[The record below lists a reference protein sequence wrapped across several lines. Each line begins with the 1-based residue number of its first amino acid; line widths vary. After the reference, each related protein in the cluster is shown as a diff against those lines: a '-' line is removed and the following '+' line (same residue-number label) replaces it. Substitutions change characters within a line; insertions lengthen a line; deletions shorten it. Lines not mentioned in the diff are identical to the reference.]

1 MLSTEHQKLLGGCCH
16 DPSLDDDKAPAT
28 TPAATPAATSAA
40 TSTAKLSTV
49 AIGKHDLSFEAHSI
63 QDLDALAD
71 AGLLRGVQGEG
82 GETRQ
87 RNEVNVGS
95 WVAIG

>member
-1 MLSTEHQKLLGGCCH
+1 MMTKHR
-16 DPSLDDDKAPAT
+16 PPRPAR
-28 TPAATPAATSAA
+28 PAATRAA
-40 TSTAKLSTV
+40 TSTAKLPTV

-71 AGLLRGVQGEG
+71 AELLRDVRGEG

-87 RNEVNVGS
+87 RNELSVGS
-95 WVAIG
+95 RVAIGGAAGEARLQRKDWG